1 MHDLTEHVEQ
11 SIQRRRLLKRGV
23 NLLVGVSGG
32 LDSMALLHVLR
43 ALAGKRRWKLTVA
56 HFNHQLRRGSSD
68 ADERLVRR
76 TAAGLKL
83 PFVVER
89 ADTRRFAAQSRL
101 SLEMAA
107 RKLRHEFFARA
118 ARSLGIRTVVLAH
131 HADDQV
137 ELFFLRLL
145 RGTGG
150 EGLAGMKWRSPSPVD
165 DAITLVRPL
174 LDVSK
179 ADLRQ
184 FVREKGIHFRDDAT
198 NFSLDAP
205 RNRIRNQLLPLL
217 RKNYQPALANTV
229 LRLMEIV
236 GAESDFAGDAA
247 GEFCRKYVKQAGND
261 TEWHSFRG
269 SEFRLQAARATG
281 PRKRGTPNEFGR
293 LAVAV
298 QRRVLQW
305 QLARLGVPADFKLI
319 ENLRNRPGRPVSVNS
334 TLSVLR
340 EEAGTVRLEARRSY
354 EFNPAE
360 LAVSLSNG
368 SGKIEFDGV
377 RFRWSFQS
385 TSRVGQAFPR
395 AGSQVRREFF
405 DADRV
410 GEGITLRHWRPGDR
424 FRPIGSPTA
433 LKLQDW
439 FVNQKIPAARRREL
453 LIATA
458 EHGEIFWIEGLRIGE
473 NFKLT
478 PKTRRKLVWQWT
490 ALPVLVVS

>member
-1 MHDLTEHVEQ
+1 VHDLTEHVEQ

-23 NLLVGVSGG
+23 NLIVGVSGG
-32 LDSMALLHVLR
+32 LDSMGLLHALR
-43 ALAGKRRWKLTVA
+43 ALAGTWCWKLMVA
-56 HFNHQLRRGSSD
+56 HFNHQLRGRSSD

-76 TAAGLKL
+76 TAARLKL

-89 ADTRRFAAQSRL
+89 ADVRRFAAQSQL

-107 RKLRHEFFARA
+107 RKLRHQFFVRA
-118 ARSLGIRTVVLAH
+118 ARSHGIRTVALAH

-165 DAITLVRPL
+165 TAITLVRPL

-179 ADLRQ
+179 ADLCR
-184 FVREKGIHFRDDAT
+184 FVRESGIRFRDDAT
-198 NFSLDAP
+198 NFSMDAP
-205 RNRIRNQLLPLL
+205 RNRIRNELLPLL
-217 RKNYQPALANTV
+217 RENYQPALTNTI

-236 GAESDFAGDAA
+236 GAESDFVGDAA

-261 TEWHSFRG
+261 IGRQSFRG
-269 SEFRLQAARATG
+269 SEFRLQAAGATV
-281 PRKRGTPNEFGR
+281 PRKGGTPKEFVH

-334 TLSVLR
+334 TLNVLR
-340 EEAGTVRLEARRSY
+340 EQDGTVRLEARRSH
-354 EFNPAE
+354 EFNPTE
-360 LAVSLSNG
+360 LAVSLSSG
-368 SGKIEFDGV
+368 PGKIEFDDV
-377 RFRWSFQS
+377 RLRWSFQS
-385 TSRVGQAFPR
+385 TSRVGRASPR
-395 AGSQVRREFF
+395 AGAQVQREFF

-410 GEGITLRHWRPGDR
+410 GANITLRHWRAGDR

-439 FVNQKIPAARRREL
+439 YMNQKIPAARRREL
-453 LIATA
+453 TIAVA
-458 EHGEIFWIEGLRIGE
+458 GNGEIFWIEGLRIGE

-478 PKTRRKLVWQWT
+478 PKTRRKLVWQWR
-490 ALPVLVVS
+490 